1 MKSLK
6 SSAAICVLSL
16 LLTITALGG
25 DMPGPGIAQTGPPTN
40 STESPFATCEP
51 VTNGVSAAG
60 TVSRCEEAT
69 PNTINEAM
77 IIAIQL
83 LTAVW

>member
-6 SSAAICVLSL
+6 SSAASCVLSL

-25 DMPGPGIAQTGPPTN
+25 DMPGPGIAQTGPPTI
-40 STESPFATCEP
+40 STESTTATCEP

-60 TVSRCEEAT
+60 AVNRCEEAT
-69 PNTINEAM
+69 PNPINEAM

-83 LTAVW
+83 LTSVW